1 MSENIKPTLDL
12 ETKQYSREQAENL
25 DRPAAE
31 GHIPNFAIC
40 TLTNK
45 GGIPLTNNLLASLLK
60 CDMVGK
66 PFINI
71 FCTDDYSYDYY
82 RRKGYIK
89 AIKVE
94 HVKCEEEHS
103 DFSTLNFRNVTRNK
117 LPSIKNLLEKD
128 INVIYIDNDIYVNQS
143 FLVDVLNIW
152 YGNCE
157 DESVHSLMFQDDR
170 PGTPY
175 CTGLICMTPKEENI
189 ELLNKA
195 IEINNREIEA
205 GNLHYG
211 DQMSVIRVLTENNH
225 IVKNTVCT
233 FLPGEY
239 FPNGYRLK
247 RKDYDKEHFRVAHA
261 NYVVGMD
268 EKIELLKSC
277 DCWID
282 NAEEIISK

>member
-1 MSENIKPTLDL
+1 MSENAKPTLDL
-12 ETKQYSREQAENL
+12 ETKHYSREQAENL
-25 DRPAAE
+25 DRSAGT
-31 GHIPNFAIC
+31 GHIPKFAVC

-45 GGIPLTNNLLASLLK
+45 GGISLTNNLLASLIK

-66 PFINI
+66 PFIHI
-71 FCTDDYSYDYY
+71 FCTDDYSYNYY
-82 RRKGYIK
+82 RGKGYTGT
-89 AIKVE
+89 IKVE

-103 DFSTLNFRNVTRNK
+103 ITRNK

-170 PGTPY
+170 PRTPY

-195 IEINNREIEA
+195 IEINNR
-205 GNLHYG
+205 YD
-211 DQMSVIRVLTENNH
+211 DQMSVIRVLAENSH
-225 IVKNTVCT
+225 ITKNTVCT